1 MIRKVHA
8 FLVFLFFIQFTFSI
22 HAQGTTWY
30 SVSSG
35 SWGDLIWANSP
46 VGPAAFSDPDD
57 PSLNLVIQNGH
68 DVTLQ
73 ASEKAVANLTVESG
87 SSLKVNGSS
96 TRYIEIYGDAILDGT
111 VGGSSDGLSLDI
123 NGPNCRISG
132 LGQTQLKRLRKD
144 NDPSAASTT
153 NLVIDKNLT
162 LTYTSSSSAA
172 LYNNGAPNS
181 RFNVTINSGKTVT
194 VKKAD
199 VSIDGIDG
207 SNSINLGGSLMINGT
222 LDIKQGDLWLASDNG
237 GGYPITYEIGKN
249 GRLILGGHIYGNEN
263 QAGSAK
269 ASLLSSGQLW
279 LEDSG
284 HIFQDLH
291 PSRNTITFQSGAR
304 VIFSQVN
311 TQYLPIGITLP
322 DVTIRGGGNKRLQAD
337 TQINGTV
344 RLEGGFLTLGD
355 HDLTISSGGGVTGAS
370 PLSYIKTTGNGMLR
384 RRVSSTQVNFPVGN
398 SSYNPVKLFNTFS
411 ATADWYGV
419 RVEDAILME
428 GNGGQALLSEA
439 VDRTW
444 IIEEDISGG
453 SDLNI
458 ELQWEMADEMPG
470 FDRQSCFISPW
481 SGSAWASQSVDAASG
496 NGPFRQQLENV
507 ESVSLFSVQ
516 SISPL
521 PIELG
526 NFQGRQ
532 AVDGIQ
538 LNWTTLVEENNA
550 YMGVERS
557 SDGIDFEQI
566 TTLEG
571 HGTSFSPKHYQVLD
585 RHPIVGINYYRL
597 KQVDFDGRKTYHR
610 IISVPWG
617 ASLPSPKIY
626 PTLANEVLQVSWASP
641 VPNRS
646 QVEVFDMAGRLV
658 KKAKIG
664 DGKSRWE
671 LNTTPFNNGSYFLK
685 IRFGDQYF
693 TRRFLISR

>member
-8 FLVFLFFIQFTFSI
+8 FLVFLFYVLQTSSTY
-22 HAQGTTWY
+22 AQGTTWY

-35 SWGDLIWANSP
+35 SWGDAIWSSSAA
-46 VGPAAFSDPDD
+46 GPATFSDPDD
-57 PSLNLVIQNGH
+57 PNLNLVIQNGH
-68 DVTLQ
+68 DITLQ
-73 ASEKAVANLTVESG
+73 ASEKAVANLTVEVG
-87 SSLKVNGSS
+87 SSLKVGSSS
-96 TRYIEIYGDAILDGT
+96 TRYIEIYGDAILDGS

-144 NDPSAASTT
+144 NDPSAANTT
-153 NLVIDKNLT
+153 NLVIDKSLT

-207 SNSINLGGSLMINGT
+207 SNSINLGGGLMINGT
-222 LDIKQGDLWLASDNG
+222 LDIEQGDLWLASDNSG
-237 GGYPITYEIGKN
+237 SYNISYEIGKN
-249 GRLILGGHIYGNEN
+249 GRLIMGGHIYGNEN

-291 PSRNTITFQSGAR
+291 PSRNTITFQTGAR
-304 VIFSQVN
+304 VIFSQAN

-322 DVTIRGGGNKRLQAD
+322 DVTIRGGGNKRLQSD

-344 RLEGGFLTLGD
+344 RLEGGFLSLGNY
-355 HDLTISSGGGVTGAS
+355 DLTISSGGNITGAS
-370 PLSYIKTTGNGMLR
+370 QLSYVKTNGEGMLR
-384 RRVSSTQVNFPVGN
+384 RRVASTQVSFPVGN
-398 SSYNPVKLFNTFS
+398 SSYNPAKLFNAFS
-411 ATADWYGV
+411 ASADWYGV
-419 RVEDAILME
+419 RVKDEILME
-428 GNGGQALLSEA
+428 GTTGQPFISEGI
-439 VDRTW
+439 DRTW
-444 IIEEDISGG
+444 IVTEDINGG
-453 SDLNI
+453 SDLNV
-458 ELQWEMADEMPG
+458 ELQWELADEMPG
-470 FDRQSCFISPW
+470 FDRQSCFISRW
-481 SGSAWASQSVDAASG
+481 SGSEWEEEATDPASG
-496 NGPFRQQLENV
+496 NGPFRQQLADV
-507 ESVSLFSVQ
+507 ESVSLFSVR

-526 NFQGRQ
+526 NFQGRP
-532 AVDGIQ
+532 AVNGIQ

-550 YMGVERS
+550 FIGVERS
-557 SDGIDFEQI
+557 SNGIDFEQI
-566 TTLEG
+566 TILEG
-571 HGTSFSPKHYQVLD
+571 YGTSFTPKHYQVLD
-585 RHPIVGINYYRL
+585 RYPIVGINYYRL
-597 KQVDFDGRKTYHR
+597 KQVDFDGRETYHR
-610 IISVPWG
+610 TISVPWG
-617 ASLPSPKIY
+617 ASLSSPKVY

-658 KKAKIG
+658 KKAMIE
-664 DGKSRWE
+664 DGKTRWE
-671 LNTTPFNNGSYFLK
+671 LNTTPLNNGSYFLK
-685 IRFGDQYF
+685 IRSGNQYF
-693 TRRFLISR
+693 MRRFLISR